1 MDFTNM
7 DHSALTHVGMKRGN
21 NQDNLCA
28 IPAANEQ
35 QYAKQGHLF
44 LVADGMG
51 GHLGGEK
58 ASEMAS
64 RIIPLTYSKL
74 IGQAGASLTDSLTR
88 AFSDANDAIHR
99 KGHEGRDFFNM
110 GTTCSC
116 LIIRDDGA
124 WVGHVGD
131 SRIYLVRAGRIH
143 QLTFDHSMVW
153 QAAKDRGVDPD
164 TVHDVMSN
172 RILRCLGP
180 ERLVDVDIQ
189 GPYPIQPGDAF
200 VLCSD
205 GLSGFVADTEMA
217 MAASILPA
225 EKATNFLV
233 TLANLRGGGD
243 NISIVI
249 AKVPGAIADGTRANL
264 SEPELSATRKTLQYW
279 IWVATA
285 LFGGLSFVG
294 ALMFF
299 LMNEQGN
306 EAIKVGLL
314 ATLTGFMISLLAG
327 ITLLVLDVV
336 KQSSGNKSEEA
347 HVPISRARK
356 WSLSRSVI
364 DSIRNQVGEILV
376 PAEKLME
383 KPEIESIRLK
393 LAAIKSDCDQGYER
407 SAYLQAA
414 ETLSA
419 LLPVIEKMIRYQQI
433 PAAPIVIPKPAI

>member
-1 MDFTNM
+1 
-7 DHSALTHVGMKRGN
+7 
-21 NQDNLCA
+21 
-28 IPAANEQ
+28 
-35 QYAKQGHLF
+35 
-44 LVADGMG
+44 
-51 GHLGGEK
+51 
-58 ASEMAS
+58 
-64 RIIPLTYSKL
+64 
-74 IGQAGASLTDSLTR
+74 
-88 AFSDANDAIHR
+88 
-99 KGHEGRDFFNM
+99 
-110 GTTCSC
+110 
-116 LIIRDDGA
+116 
-124 WVGHVGD
+124 
-131 SRIYLVRAGRIH
+131 
-143 QLTFDHSMVW
+143 
-153 QAAKDRGVDPD
+153 
-164 TVHDVMSN
+164 
-172 RILRCLGP
+172 
-180 ERLVDVDIQ
+180 VDVDIQ